1 MNYLAHLLL
10 SDGTPESM
18 IGNLLGD
25 FRKGLQIDRYS
36 LAIRQGM
43 ALHQHIDIYTDSH
56 PIVRQSKQR
65 IRSPYR
71 RFAGIL
77 LDVFYDHCLS
87 VHWSQYASVPLR
99 EFVDRAYEILLE
111 HHGIL
116 PDRLQQALPH
126 MIRQDWLCSYGD
138 LAGVQVTLQRIAR
151 RLRRETVL
159 AQGITEL
166 QTHYADLEAGFHQ
179 FFPAL
184 QDYVSTLQPA
194 SLGSI
199 APELVD

>member
-10 SDGTPESM
+10 SDGTPELM
-18 IGNLLGD
+18 LGNLLGD

-36 LAIRQGM
+36 FAIRQGIT
-43 ALHQHIDIYTDSH
+43 LHQHIDIYTDSH
-56 PIVRQSKQR
+56 PIVRQSKQQ
-65 IRSPYR
+65 IRPPYR

-87 VHWSQYASVPLR
+87 VHWSQYSPVPLR
-99 EFVDRAYEILLE
+99 EFVDRAYDILLD
-111 HHGIL
+111 HQAIL
-116 PDRLQQALPH
+116 PDRLQQALPY

-138 LAGVQVTLQRIAR
+138 LEGVQITLQRIAR

-166 QTHYADLEAGFHQ
+166 QTHYAELEAGFHR

-184 QDYVSTLQPA
+184 QEYVSTLPGE
-194 SLGSI
+194 SSRSHR
-199 APELVD
+199 P